1 MFYPCHVIS
10 LLLRLVLYMCYL
22 MSCLWFFVYVF
33 PSFFTFLHC
42 LRACWV
48 CFFPFVFVFPL
59 PCPTPGDLLAG
70 LSKFAKLARSVT
82 RSKTLVSQFS
92 SHPVSIKDSTRH
104 VQSHLAHVSTTAFN
118 RLCNLY
124 NINKYH
130 VCMSSSSL
138 WHVDIIKGLEPN
150 RKGAPKNL

>member
-1 MFYPCHVIS
+1 MSYHYYYDWYI
-10 LLLRLVLYMCYL
+10 MCYL
-22 MSCLWFFVYVF
+22 MSCLWFF
-33 PSFFTFLHC
+33 C
-42 LRACWV
+42 LRFSFVHILFTLSTCMLSV
-48 CFFPFVFVFPL
+48 FFPFVFVFPL

-124 NINKYH
+124 YLNKY
-130 VCMSSSSL
+130 VCMLSSSSL
-138 WHVDIIKGLEPN
+138 SYVDVFSIQGLEPN
-150 RKGAPKNL
+150 RKGALKVHIVI